1 MKLKQSFIAAAVLGL
16 AAFSAQ
22 AQFAKP
28 EDAIKYRQSVLTVQ
42 ARAFGA
48 INAMNKGDVPFN
60 AAAVQANAHII
71 STLSHLPWTAFGAGT
86 ESAKTRSE
94 IWSDAAGFKSASD
107 KYVSAAASLEAA
119 AKSGDAG
126 QVKTAWGA
134 LAGTCKA
141 CHDAFQKK

>member
-1 MKLKQSFIAAAVLGL
+1 MKLKQSLITAAILSM
-16 AAFSAQ
+16 AAFSAS

-60 AAAVQANAHII
+60 AASAQANAHII
-71 STLSHLPWTAFGAGT
+71 ATLSTLPWSAFGAGT
-86 ESAKTRSE
+86 QNAKTKAE
-94 IWSDAAGFKSASD
+94 IWSDAAGYKASSD
-107 KYVSAAASLEAA
+107 KYVAAAAALETA
-119 AKSGDAG
+119 AKSGDAN

-134 LAGTCKA
+134 LAGTCKQ
-141 CHDAFQKK
+141 CHDAYRN

>member
-48 INAMNKGDVPFN
+48 INAMNKGDIPFN
-60 AAAVQANAHII
+60 AASAQANAHVI
-71 STLSHLPWTAFGAGT
+71 STLASLPWSAFGAGT
-86 ESAKTRSE
+86 ENAKTKPE
-94 IWSDAAGFKSASD
+94 IWSDAAGFKASSD
-107 KYVSAAASLEAA
+107 KYVAAANALEVA
-119 AKSGDAG
+119 AKSGDAN

-134 LAGTCKA
+134 LAGTCKQ
-141 CHDAFQKK
+141 CHDAYRK

>member
-16 AAFSAQ
+16 AAFSAH

-60 AAAVQANAHII
+60 AASVQANARII
-71 STLSHLPWTAFGAGT
+71 STLATLPWTAFGAGT
-86 ESAKTRSE
+86 ESAKTKPE
-94 IWSDAAGFKSASD
+94 IWTDAAGYKATSD
-107 KYVSAAASLEAA
+107 KYVAAANALETA
-119 AKSGDAG
+119 AKSGDAA

-134 LAGTCKA
+134 LAGTCKQ
-141 CHDAFQKK
+141 CHDAYRK

>member
-28 EDAIKYRQSVLTVQ
+28 EDAIKYRQSAFTVQ

-60 AAAVQANAHII
+60 AAAVQANARII
-71 STLSHLPWTAFGAGT
+71 STLATLPFTAFGAGT
-86 ESAKTRSE
+86 ESPKTKPE
-94 IWSDAAGFKSASD
+94 IWSDAAGFKASSD
-107 KYVSAAASLEAA
+107 KYVAAANALETA

-134 LAGTCKA
+134 LAGTCKQ
-141 CHDAFQKK
+141 CHDAYRK

>member
-1 MKLKQSFIAAAVLGL
+1 LKLKHSLISAAALSL

-60 AAAVQANAHII
+60 AAAAQANASII
-71 STLSHLPWTAFGAGT
+71 ATLSTLPWNAFGAGT
-86 ESAKTRSE
+86 ESPKTRPE
-94 IWSDAAGFKSASD
+94 IWTDAAGFKASAD
-107 KYVSAAASLEAA
+107 KYVSAAAALDVA
-119 AKSGDAG
+119 AKTGDAA

-134 LAGTCKA
+134 LAGTCKQ

>member
-1 MKLKQSFIAAAVLGL
+1 MKIKQSFITAAVLSM

-48 INAMNKGDVPFN
+48 INAMNQGTVPFN
-60 AAAVQANAHII
+60 ATAAQTNAHII
-71 STLSHLPWTAFGAGT
+71 ATLATLPWTAFGAGT
-86 ESAKTRSE
+86 ENAKTKPE
-94 IWSDAAGFKSASD
+94 IWSDAAGFKASSD
-107 KYVSAAASLEAA
+107 KYVAAANALETATKTGNA
-119 AKSGDAG
+119 D

-134 LAGTCKA
+134 LAGTCKQ
-141 CHDAFQKK
+141 CHDAYRK

>member
-1 MKLKQSFIAAAVLGL
+1 MKFKQSLIAAAVLTM

-60 AAAVQANAHII
+60 AAAAQANAHII
-71 STLSHLPWTAFGAGT
+71 STLSTLPWAAFGAGT
-86 ESAKTRSE
+86 ENAKTKPE
-94 IWSDAAGFKSASD
+94 IWSDAAGFKVSSD
-107 KYVSAAASLEAA
+107 KYVAAASALETA
-119 AKSGDAG
+119 AKSGNAD

-134 LAGTCKA
+134 LAGTCKQ
-141 CHDAFQKK
+141 CHDAYRK